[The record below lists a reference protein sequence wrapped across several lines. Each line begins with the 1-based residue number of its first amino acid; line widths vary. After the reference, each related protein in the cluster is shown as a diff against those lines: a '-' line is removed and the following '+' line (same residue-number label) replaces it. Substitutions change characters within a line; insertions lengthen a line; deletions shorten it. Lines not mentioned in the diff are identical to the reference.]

1 MAKAPMA
8 DEGKICPFH
17 KKDMS
22 LVCHKCPWW
31 TLLRGKHPQTG
42 ADLDEWGCA
51 IGMMPMLL
59 CENSKESRQ
68 TAAAVETF
76 RNEMVRS
83 NWASVEALN
92 KIAKTRRSSDMK
104 LVEDLNEDE

>member
-31 TLLRGKHPQTG
+31 TQLRGTNPQTG
-42 ADLDEWGCA
+42 SEVDEWGCA

-68 TAAAVETF
+68 TGAAVESF
-76 RNEMVRS
+76 RNELVRS
-83 NWASVEALN
+83 NWATVEALT
-92 KIAKTRRSSDMK
+92 KIANRKPSSDIK
-104 LVEDLNEDE
+104 IVEDLGDE